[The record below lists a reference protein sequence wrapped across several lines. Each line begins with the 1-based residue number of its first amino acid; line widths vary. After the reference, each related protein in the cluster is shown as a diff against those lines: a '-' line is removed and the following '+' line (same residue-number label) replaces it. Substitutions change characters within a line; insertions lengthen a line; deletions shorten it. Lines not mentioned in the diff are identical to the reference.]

1 MNSTAQPENKIAD
14 PNLPLLEGKV
24 AIITGAS
31 RGIGQAIALKFAQNG
46 AKVVLSATSLENLK
60 ETETLLKASKRE
72 FYILTQANVSVGDE
86 VTEVVK
92 KALDTYGKV
101 DILVNNAGT
110 TRDNLLALMPE
121 KDWDDV
127 LSTNLKSVFLFTK
140 ACTRAMIRQRS
151 GNIINLSSVVG
162 ITGNAGQANYA
173 ASKAGMIAFTKSA
186 AKELAKRNIRVN
198 AIAPGFIKTRMTDKL
213 PGDLQEKVIEQIPLG
228 RMGEPQEIADVAV
241 FLASDASRYMTGQ
254 VLVVDGGLVI

>member
-1 MNSTAQPENKIAD
+1 MLND
-14 PNLPLLEGKV
+14 KV

-31 RGIGQAIALKFAQNG
+31 RGIGQAVAVEFARQG
-46 AKVVLSATSLENLK
+46 AKLVLSASSLENLK
-60 ETETLLKASKRE
+60 ETESLIRDLGKAPC
-72 FYILTQANVSVGDE
+72 ILTQANVSVGDE
-86 VTEVVK
+86 VDQVVK
-92 KALDTYGKV
+92 KALDTHGKV
-101 DILVNNAGT
+101 DILLNNAGM

-140 ACTRAMIRQRS
+140 ACIKPFIRQRS
-151 GNIINLSSVVG
+151 GVIINMSSVVG
-162 ITGNAGQANYA
+162 MTGNAGQANYA

-198 AIAPGFIKTRMTDKL
+198 AIAPGFIKTRMTAKL
-213 PGDLQEKVIEQIPLG
+213 SQDQQQKVLEQIPLG
-228 RMGEPQEIADVAV
+228 RLGDPKEIAEVAV

-254 VLVVDGGLVI
+254 VLVVDGGLAI

>member
-1 MNSTAQPENKIAD
+1 MLTE
-14 PNLPLLEGKV
+14 KV

-31 RGIGQAIALKFAQNG
+31 RGIGQAIAVEFARQG
-46 AKVVLSATSLENLK
+46 AKLVLSASALENLK
-60 ETETLLKASKRE
+60 ETEGLINGLKRGPC
-72 FYILTQANVSVGDE
+72 ILTQANVSVGDE
-86 VTEVVK
+86 VNEVVK
-92 KALDTYGKV
+92 KALDTHGKV

-110 TRDNLLALMPE
+110 TKDNLLALMSE
-121 KDWDDV
+121 KDWDEV

-140 ACTRAMIRQRS
+140 ACVRPMVRQRS
-151 GNIINLSSVVG
+151 GVILNISSVAG

-213 PGDLQEKVIEQIPLG
+213 PEELKQKVQEQIPLG
-228 RMGEPQEIADVAV
+228 RMGEAKEIADVAV
-241 FLASDASRYMTGQ
+241 FLASEKSRYMTGQ
-254 VLVVDGGLVI
+254 VVIVDGGLTS